1 MANSKGDIFLDAE
14 GLPVMEVLL
23 VRRRDNG
30 KLAFPAG
37 FMHTQDTLADNV
49 KRIVCEKALG
59 VQDVSIV
66 LSMLDFIENNSPL
79 ITGER

>member
-14 GLPVMEVLL
+14 GAPVMEVLL

-37 FMHTQDTLADNV
+37 FMHAQDTLADNV

-59 VQDVSIV
+59 IQSVSRFASV
-66 LSMLDFIENNSPL
+66 VASTTRP
-79 ITGER
+79 